1 MIEDAIKTK
10 TLLVKSLEGEKR
22 KSKRISKRGLKLVR
36 ILKLRLALASSRRHD
51 SQVVKSGEL
60 QRVPTGIYTTLV

>member
-1 MIEDAIKTK
+1 MRTQTCKNPRAEAC
-10 TLLVKSLEGEKR
+10 
-22 KSKRISKRGLKLVR
+22 
-36 ILKLRLALASSRRHD
+36 LASSKRHY

>member
-1 MIEDAIKTK
+1 ME
-10 TLLVKSLEGEKR
+10 
-22 KSKRISKRGLKLVR
+22 SKRISEQGLELVR
-36 ILKLRLALASSRRHD
+36 ILKLRLALASGRRHN